1 MGQAILTNVD
11 FGWYKTVARCSTK
24 FFYQKINIF
33 FNKNL
38 RLTSLSSTLY
48 RRIVGVCKWLE
59 KVWTSSTSLLQPC
72 MVKRIGKCWQNW
84 SLFICLVKNLTLTHL
99 KTTLTD
105 FLVKTQY
112 LSLYKNPILL
122 IERKK
127 NVFFGFTDLYV
138 DEL

>member
-1 MGQAILTNVD
+1 MTRKSL
-11 FGWYKTVARCSTK
+11 
-24 FFYQKINIF
+24 NIF
-33 FNKNL
+33 DEFAP
-38 RLTSLSSTLY
+38 TLY
-48 RRIVGVCKWLE
+48 
-59 KVWTSSTSLLQPC
+59 
-72 MVKRIGKCWQNW
+72 GKKDWQMLAKLG
-84 SLFICLVKNLTLTHL
+84 LFICLVKNLTLTHL

-138 DEL
+138 DELLNKYFALTNL